1 MGGSNDDDRLR
12 TDPASDQARV
22 RELAITN
29 RDVDPVLDEIC
40 RSIGREHLDRDIR
53 ESTEEL
59 VQPWHEI
66 EGPKTRRNAHPD
78 ASRWCL
84 ESAPD
89 PRLCRFELL
98 KTPRRRLEEVS
109 VSVGNALAVGPPDRA
124 P

>member
-1 MGGSNDDDRLR
+1 MGGSKEDDRRR

-66 EGPKTRRNAHPD
+66 EGPKTRRNAPPD
-78 ASRWCL
+78 PSPWCL
-84 ESAPD
+84 QSAPE
-89 PRLCRFELL
+89 PRLA
-98 KTPRRRLEEVS
+98 RLCLFKKS
-109 VSVGNALAVGPPDRA
+109 P
-124 P
+124 

>member
-1 MGGSNDDDRLR
+1 MGGSKEDDRRR

-59 VQPWHEI
+59 LQPWHEV
-66 EGPKTRRNAHPD
+66 EGPKTRCNAYTH

-89 PRLCRFELL
+89 PRLYRFELL
-98 KTPRRRLEEVS
+98 KKPGR
-109 VSVGNALAVGPPDRA
+109 
-124 P
+124 